1 MVKEGKIKKIISV
14 DADDAVELSSNVV
27 VSKPDEGLYQKIRQQ
42 KGIPDDFVYCSFP
55 PCDKLHNGYFIREQ
69 MWVRIQKGNQ
79 KKGVGLVWN
88 VPHYNTEYK
97 LYDLVEYEFDEEDDK
112 VYVIANLEKTG
123 KVL

>member
-1 MVKEGKIKKIISV
+1 
-14 DADDAVELSSNVV
+14 
-27 VSKPDEGLYQKIRQQ
+27 
-42 KGIPDDFVYCSFP
+42 
-55 PCDKLHNGYFIREQ
+55 
-69 MWVRIQKGNQ
+69 MWVRIQKGDQ